1 MLTSVLLTAFHALL
15 TIAVALR
22 VVMRRPARGV
32 ALAWLLLVA
41 TLPYVGAI
49 TYFMIG
55 ERRIGRDRHD
65 RIRRLR
71 DDYRDITRT
80 DDSTVANAATWPDG
94 AGSEAALDRL
104 GRRFFGVSTLAGS
117 NLALHAETQ
126 QVLATL
132 AADIDLARESVL
144 MEFYIWN
151 EGGSADLVLDALIAA
166 AGRGVKCL
174 VLIDAMGASSWW
186 KGTQP
191 SRLRAAGVALR
202 QALPVGL
209 LRSFVG
215 RTDVRLHRKIAVID
229 GAIGWTGS
237 MNLVDPRYF
246 KQDAGV
252 GEWVDAMVRVEGPA
266 VSLLAA
272 VMIGDWVAESGES
285 VHDVVV
291 ATGIRGQSPRGTGRV
306 QVMPSGP
313 GESRDGLLQVMLAL
327 VGAAQREI
335 VMTTPY
341 FVPDDALVLA
351 LRGAVARG
359 VRLVLVL
366 PARIDS
372 ILVRFASRS
381 FYDEIMELGGEVC
394 FFQDGLLH
402 TKSIAVDGSLALFG
416 TANLDMRSLWLNY
429 EVSLLVYDEDFAT
442 RLRALQQGY
451 INRSLPLDLTSWSTR
466 PFHERLAESALRLMS
481 PLL

>member
-1 MLTSVLLTAFHALL
+1 
-15 TIAVALR
+15 
-22 VVMRRPARGV
+22 
-32 ALAWLLLVA
+32 
-41 TLPYVGAI
+41 
-49 TYFMIG
+49 
-55 ERRIGRDRHD
+55 
-65 RIRRLR
+65 
-71 DDYRDITRT
+71 
-80 DDSTVANAATWPDG
+80 
-94 AGSEAALDRL
+94 
-104 GRRFFGVSTLAGS
+104 
-117 NLALHAETQ
+117 
-126 QVLATL
+126 
-132 AADIDLARESVL
+132 
-144 MEFYIWN
+144 
-151 EGGSADLVLDALIAA
+151 
-166 AGRGVKCL
+166 
-174 VLIDAMGASSWW
+174 
-186 KGTQP
+186 
-191 SRLRAAGVALR
+191 
-202 QALPVGL
+202 
-209 LRSFVG
+209 
-215 RTDVRLHRKIAVID
+215 
-229 GAIGWTGS
+229 
-237 MNLVDPRYF
+237 
-246 KQDAGV
+246 
-252 GEWVDAMVRVEGPA
+252 
-266 VSLLAA
+266 
-272 VMIGDWVAESGES
+272 
-285 VHDVVV
+285 
-291 ATGIRGQSPRGTGRV
+291 
-306 QVMPSGP
+306 MPSGP